1 VAAPVGNLLGLR
13 HGARSARVVAPLAQK
28 HARRLLRQRG
38 IGASDLSAI
47 GRGLLAN
54 WSRCAAM
61 LQLLDA
67 HAEEVGLLDDS
78 GTPHAYTNLYLRLV
92 ESERRA
98 LSAMAQHLDTRTR
111 DPHDALSDYLEGK
124 FRDAS

>member
-1 VAAPVGNLLGLR
+1 VPTLPAVRR

-28 HARRLLRQRG
+28 HARRLLRSRG
-38 IGASDLSAI
+38 VAASDLSAI
-47 GRGLLAN
+47 GRALLAN

-67 HAEEVGLLDDS
+67 HAEQVGLLD
-78 GTPHAYTNLYLRLV
+78 GEGVPHPYTNLYLRLV

-98 LSAMAQHLDTRTR
+98 LSAMAQHLNARDR
-111 DPHDALSDYLEGK
+111 DPHDALNAYLEGK

>member
-1 VAAPVGNLLGLR
+1 MPAPTGNLLGLR
-13 HGARSARVVAPLAQK
+13 HGARSQRVVAPLAQR

-67 HAEEVGLLDDS
+67 HAEQVGLLDAD
-78 GTPHAYTNLYLRLV
+78 GVPHPYTTLYTRLV

-98 LSAMAQHLDTRTR
+98 LSALAQHLHTRAR
-111 DPHDALSDYLEGK
+111 DPHDELSDYLEAK
-124 FRDAS
+124 YRDAS